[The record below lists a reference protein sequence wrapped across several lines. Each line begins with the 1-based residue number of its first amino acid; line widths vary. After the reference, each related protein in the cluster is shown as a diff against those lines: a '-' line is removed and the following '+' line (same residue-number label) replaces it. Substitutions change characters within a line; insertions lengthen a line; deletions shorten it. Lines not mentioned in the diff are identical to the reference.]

1 MSENVLFDGNF
12 LRVVRHGRWEFAQRT
27 RATGVVGI
35 VAVTSDSKIILIEQ
49 FRAPVGKR
57 VIELPAGLMGD
68 DGDAGEAAET
78 AAIRELTEETGYGA
92 DSMEKLCEG
101 PSSAGL
107 TSEVVGLFLASGVK
121 RIGEGGGIGS
131 EQIIVHEIPLDLVDD
146 WLLGIRGEHTLI
158 DFKVYAGLYFLRLKR
173 GNLFS
178 KPGRAV

>member
-1 MSENVLFDGNF
+1 MNENVLFDGNF
-12 LRVVRHGRWEFAQRT
+12 LRVVRRGRWEFAERT

-35 VAVTSDSKIILIEQ
+35 VAVTADDKIILIEQ
-49 FRAPVGKR
+49 FRTPVGKR

-68 DGDAGEAAET
+68 EGDAAEAAET
-78 AAIRELTEETGYGA
+78 AAIRELIEETGYGA
-92 DSMEKLCEG
+92 ESMERLTDG

-121 RIGEGGGIGS
+121 RVGDGGGTGS
-131 EQIIVHEIPLDLVDD
+131 EQIVVHEIPLDLVDD
-146 WLLGIRGEHTLI
+146 WLRGIRGEHTLI

-178 KPGRAV
+178 KPGGAV